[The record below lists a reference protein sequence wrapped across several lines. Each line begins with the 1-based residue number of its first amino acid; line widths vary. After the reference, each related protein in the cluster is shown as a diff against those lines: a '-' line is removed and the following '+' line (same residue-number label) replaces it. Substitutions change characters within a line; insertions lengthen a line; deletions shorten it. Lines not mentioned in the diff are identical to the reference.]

1 MYVEEKNRAWTS
13 GSGWNDNRVV
23 TIECSNLA
31 DGSLTQ
37 ACWDSLVELC
47 ADICRRNGIEDCFYT
62 GNADGVLTMH
72 CWFQSTDC
80 PGSWLE
86 DPEGTLCPR
95 PYARTH
101 ARAGAVD

>member
-1 MYVEEKNRAWTS
+1 MSNSPPVCHTALSPNHS
-13 GSGWNDNRVV
+13 GRRNQPIAKITPHYMGGN
-23 TIECSNLA
+23 CSI
-31 DGSLTQ
+31 
-37 ACWDSLVELC
+37 ELC

-72 CWFQSTDC
+72 CWFQSADC
-80 PGSWLE
+80 PGPWLE

>member
-1 MYVEEKNRAWTS
+1 MSNSPPVCHTALSPNHS
-13 GSGWNDNRVV
+13 G
-23 TIECSNLA
+23 
-31 DGSLTQ
+31 
-37 ACWDSLVELC
+37 
-47 ADICRRNGIEDCFYT
+47 RRNGIEDCSYT

-80 PGSWLE
+80 PGPWLE